1 MPLRSPSGI
10 CYASANGSP
19 EAIQEFV
26 VRVLSRPPHRQ
37 PVWPSS
43 PPTPSRFSHSCAY
56 CLPFPTRHSGKA
68 QCQRRALASAYLA
81 VSLLL
86 KTPYLMAQTI
96 RLAGEPWFSR
106 RGKSAGCMFLPSTRD
121 SMHLG
126 PQSEASR
133 AFRNCFE
140 QWLPHGFFS
149 LLLDFLRVVCFSL
162 DVF

>member
-10 CYASANGSP
+10 CWASANGSP
-19 EAIQEFV
+19 EAIQEFI
-26 VRVLSRPPHRQ
+26 VRVPSRPPHRQ

-86 KTPYLMAQTI
+86 KKPFLMAQTI
-96 RLAGEPWFSR
+96 RLARERPWFSA
-106 RGKSAGCMFLPSTRD
+106 RGKSAGCMFLPSTCD
-121 SMHLG
+121 SKHLG

-133 AFRNCFE
+133 SFRNCFE
-140 QWLPHGFFS
+140 QWLPLRFFS
-149 LLLDFLRVVCFSL
+149 LLLHFRRLV
-162 DVF
+162 